1 MNIRVENRCKS
12 PRAERLALSERIS
25 VRSSSSLLLSLLL
38 IAFSDLWFLCSAGR
52 YPSIQGQTQSR
63 ALCLHTALQV
73 ERRARKLMFAL
84 WNYILPLLLYL
95 LFVDRRKEKK
105 KTPQSN
111 EHSAESLNVRYYQ
124 LHNLHKL
131 RLNAHFM
138 TKTRSCPQKCV
149 NWYIF
154 LIYQGTVMSWGRSS
168 GSFFLSV

>member
-25 VRSSSSLLLSLLL
+25 VRSGSSLLLSLLL

-84 WNYILPLLLYL
+84 RNYILPLLLYL

-105 KTPQSN
+105 KHP
-111 EHSAESLNVRYYQ
+111 
-124 LHNLHKL
+124 K
-131 RLNAHFM
+131 
-138 TKTRSCPQKCV
+138 
-149 NWYIF
+149 
-154 LIYQGTVMSWGRSS
+154 VMSTVLNRWMYDIISCTICKRLINYDWMLILWQKQQDLVHKNVWIGI
-168 GSFFLSV
+168 FF

>member
-105 KTPQSN
+105 NHPK
-111 EHSAESLNVRYYQ
+111 
-124 LHNLHKL
+124 
-131 RLNAHFM
+131 
-138 TKTRSCPQKCV
+138 
-149 NWYIF
+149 
-154 LIYQGTVMSWGRSS
+154 VMSTALNRWMYDIISCTICTNYNWMLILWQKQDLVHKNVWIGI
-168 GSFFLSV
+168 FF

>member
-105 KTPQSN
+105 KHP
-111 EHSAESLNVRYYQ
+111 
-124 LHNLHKL
+124 K
-131 RLNAHFM
+131 
-138 TKTRSCPQKCV
+138 
-149 NWYIF
+149 
-154 LIYQGTVMSWGRSS
+154 VMSTALNRWMYDIISCTICKRLINYDWMLILWQKQDLVHKNVWIGI
-168 GSFFLSV
+168 FF

>member
-73 ERRARKLMFAL
+73 ERRARKINVCPEELHSPPL
-84 WNYILPLLLYL
+84 TLPA
-95 LFVDRRKEKK
+95 VRWQKKREKK
-105 KTPQSN
+105 HPK
-111 EHSAESLNVRYYQ
+111 
-124 LHNLHKL
+124 
-131 RLNAHFM
+131 
-138 TKTRSCPQKCV
+138 
-149 NWYIF
+149 
-154 LIYQGTVMSWGRSS
+154 VMSTALNRWMYDIISCTICKRLINYDWMLILWQKQDLVHKNVWIGI
-168 GSFFLSV
+168 FF